1 MSKRIRVVVVDDHEM
16 VRRGLTSFI
25 TSIDDLELAGEASNG
40 LEAIQICQQVNPDV
54 VLMDL
59 VMAVMDGVTAI
70 RKLRQL
76 QPRLPIIA
84 LTSAA
89 DAATVT
95 AAMQAGATSYLLKNV
110 DTDQLALA
118 IHAAYRGE
126 RVLAPE
132 ATQALITAATRPA
145 SAHYNLSE
153 REREVLHHM
162 IEGLTNSEIADRMY
176 ISRSTVKFHV
186 SSLLAKLNAT
196 TRAEAIAIA
205 LKNGLIN

>member
-16 VRRGLTSFI
+16 VRRGLASFI

-89 DAATVT
+89 DSATVT

-118 IHAAYRGE
+118 IYAAYRGE

-132 ATQALITAATRPA
+132 ATQALIAAATRPA

-153 REREVLHHM
+153 REREVLQHM

-205 LKNGLIN
+205 LKNGLIS

>member
-16 VRRGLTSFI
+16 VRRGLASFI
-25 TSIDDLELAGEASNG
+25 TSIDDLELAGEATNG

-132 ATQALITAATRPA
+132 AIQALITAATRPT

-153 REREVLHHM
+153 REREVLQHM

-205 LKNGLIN
+205 LKNGLIS

>member
-16 VRRGLTSFI
+16 VRRGLASFI
-25 TSIDDLELAGEASNG
+25 TSIDDLELAGEATNG

-132 ATQALITAATRPA
+132 ATQALITAATRPT

-153 REREVLHHM
+153 REREVLQHM

-205 LKNGLIN
+205 LKNGLIS

>member
-16 VRRGLTSFI
+16 VRRGLASFI

-132 ATQALITAATRPA
+132 ATQALITAATRPT

-153 REREVLHHM
+153 REREVLQHM

-205 LKNGLIN
+205 LKNGLIS